1 MLVTTSDDNKQYEN
15 VDIKLCIEDKNI
27 SLSQDNKSLN
37 VDTKYSNAILI
48 KAKKDGNYSI
58 RRMNN
63 ALRE

>member
-27 SLSQDNKSLN
+27 SLLQDNKSLN
-37 VDTKYSNAILI
+37 VDTKNSNAILI
-48 KAKKDGNYSI
+48 KVKKDGNYSI
-58 RRMNN
+58 RRMNY